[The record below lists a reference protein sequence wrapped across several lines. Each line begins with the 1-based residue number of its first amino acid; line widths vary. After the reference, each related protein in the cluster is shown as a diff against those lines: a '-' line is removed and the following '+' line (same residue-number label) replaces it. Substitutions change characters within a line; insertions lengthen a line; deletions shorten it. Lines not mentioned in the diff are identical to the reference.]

1 MKQKDH
7 NMHNQDL
14 GNEEKEI
21 NELLADDRAI
31 IERVAAVNV
40 DKAWKKIL
48 YRKRSRTIFMAAKKQ
63 LKYAA
68 VILLLV
74 MAGYYMASYKINQ
87 EDQHVYTTFNIPNAE
102 MGNVILPDGT
112 QVKLNSSSE
121 LKYPLNF
128 LSSREVFL
136 TGEAFFDVESN
147 PGNPFFVH
155 VNDFS
160 IKVTGTRFNVKAY
173 PDSNTEMTLE
183 EGRIAVVNHEGNTIA
198 ELKPNENLIIDKAQ
212 NGILVTTV
220 DPHLKTDWQKGKIF
234 LKNQPIEEIARII
247 ERWYNVQIEFDDES
261 IKQVKL
267 TGTIL
272 KDKPIEQLLNVLAK
286 SESIEF
292 KFIEESNGN
301 NIIHIK
307 YKKMR

>member
-128 LSSREVFL
+128 LSS
-136 TGEAFFDVESN
+136 
-147 PGNPFFVH
+147 
-155 VNDFS
+155 
-160 IKVTGTRFNVKAY
+160 
-173 PDSNTEMTLE
+173 
-183 EGRIAVVNHEGNTIA
+183 
-198 ELKPNENLIIDKAQ
+198 
-212 NGILVTTV
+212 
-220 DPHLKTDWQKGKIF
+220 
-234 LKNQPIEEIARII
+234 
-247 ERWYNVQIEFDDES
+247 
-261 IKQVKL
+261 
-267 TGTIL
+267 
-272 KDKPIEQLLNVLAK
+272 
-286 SESIEF
+286 
-292 KFIEESNGN
+292 
-301 NIIHIK
+301 
-307 YKKMR
+307 